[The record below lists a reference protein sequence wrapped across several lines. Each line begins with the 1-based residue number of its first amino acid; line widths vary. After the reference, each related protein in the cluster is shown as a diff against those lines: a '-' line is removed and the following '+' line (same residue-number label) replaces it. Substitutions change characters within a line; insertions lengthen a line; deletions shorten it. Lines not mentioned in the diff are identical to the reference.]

1 MRVLHAPFTIAG
13 HVTALSEAERRLGID
28 SKTLALYPD
37 RFGFE
42 ADVTFAK
49 SAARS
54 EFARP
59 KLIKTILDN
68 ADVVHFNFGT
78 SATAQKSAFQGR
90 YSVEALA
97 KWLYLNT
104 LGLIELSDLRFYR
117 KAGIKIVVSFQ
128 GDDARCLTR
137 AENPLLFDEAGYY
150 SEKSNRVKSNR
161 LRKWE
166 TFADHIFI
174 LNPDLDDY
182 FHRQVSFLPYS
193 IKSSLPALG
202 QQPVVFDE
210 NRPLRIVH
218 APSHDGVK
226 GTRFVFAA
234 IEKLNADGLFIDL
247 KLVRNLSNT
256 DLLKEIQNSDLL
268 IDQLLIGWYGG
279 VAVEAMNMGIPV
291 VSFVDK
297 SSCTVIPGSM
307 KSNIPVLNSSPKD
320 IEHTIAD
327 FYKSGV
333 EARKAKS
340 DSSMSFAA
348 EWHDPLRVATSTVET
363 YRAITNLGVQ
373 S

>member
-1 MRVLHAPFTIAG
+1 LRVLHAPFTIAG

-59 KLIKTILDN
+59 KLIKTILNN

-78 SATAQKSAFQGR
+78 SATVQKSATQGR

-104 LGLIELSDLRFYR
+104 LGLIELSDLRLYR

-174 LNPDLDDY
+174 LNPDLVTY
-182 FHRQVSFLPYS
+182 FNRKVSFLPYS
-193 IKSSLPALG
+193 IKSSFPSLDQHPLK
-202 QQPVVFDE
+202 FDE
-210 NRPLRIVH
+210 ERPLRIVH

-226 GTRFVFAA
+226 GTRFVIDA
-234 IEKLNADGLFIDL
+234 IENLKASGLSIDL
-247 KLVRNLSNT
+247 KLVRNLSNSE
-256 DLLKEIQNSDLL
+256 LLTEIRNSDLL

-279 VAVEAMNMGIPV
+279 VAVEAMNMGVPV
-291 VSFVDK
+291 ISFVNTE
-297 SSCTVIPGSM
+297 SCAVIPELMNST
-307 KSNIPVLNSSPKD
+307 IPILNSSPKAL
-320 IEHTIAD
+320 ERTIMD
-327 FYKSGV
+327 FYRSGLEVRKSI
-333 EARKAKS
+333 S
-340 DSSMSFAA
+340 NSSVSFATK
-348 EWHDPLRVATSTVET
+348 WHDPLRVASSTVET
-363 YRAITNLGVQ
+363 YSEITKPGV
-373 S
+373 